1 MSVFIIAEAGVN
13 HNGNLETAYQLVDAA
28 VAAGADA
35 VKFQTFKAENL
46 VTQHAGKAAYQKIT
60 TAADENQL
68 TMLKRLEL
76 KYELHFQL
84 LAYCQKLGIEFLST
98 AFDFE
103 SLDFLVR
110 ELCVETLKIP
120 SGEITNGPFLL
131 AHAQTGKQII
141 LSTGMATLGEVET
154 ALGVLAFGYIAT
166 AMEGGS
172 VAICKEPMRPTAME
186 GGSVAIFKEPMRPT
200 AMEGGS
206 VAIGREPMRPTATD
220 GGSIAINRKPMRQQP
235 SINAFQ
241 QAYSSEQ
248 GQTLLR
254 EKVTLLHCTS
264 EYPTPMENIN
274 LKAMDVLQQAFGLR
288 VGYSDHSVGLVV
300 PIAAAA
306 RGATVIEKHFTL
318 DRTQQGPD
326 HQVSLEPDELKSMVH
341 GIRDVEKALGQKL
354 KCPQPLELEN
364 QKVVRKSLVAGR
376 AISAGECFTET
387 NLAIKRPGTGK
398 SPMDYWALLGESSN
412 RNYDT
417 DEVLKN
423 D

>member
-166 AMEGGS
+166 ATDGGS
-172 VAICKEPMRPTAME
+172 VAICKEPMRPTAMDD
-186 GGSVAIFKEPMRPT
+186 
-200 AMEGGS
+200 GS

-220 GGSIAINRKPMRQQP
+220 GGSVAINREPMRQQP
-235 SINAFQ
+235 SISAFQ

-248 GQTLLR
+248 GQAVLR
-254 EKVTLLHCTS
+254 KKVTLLHCTS

-300 PIAAAA
+300 PIAAVA

-376 AISAGECFTET
+376 AISAGEYFTET

>member
-13 HNGNLETAYQLVDAA
+13 HNGDLETACQLVDAA

-46 VTQHAGKAAYQKIT
+46 VTRHAGKAAYQKIT
-60 TAADENQL
+60 TDADENQL
-68 TMLKRLEL
+68 AMLKRLEL

-84 LAYCQKLGIEFLST
+84 LDYCQSKGIQFLST

-110 ELCVETLKIP
+110 ELGIETLKIP

-154 ALGVLAFGYIAT
+154 ALGVLAFGYLEAL
-166 AMEGGS
+166 
-172 VAICKEPMRPTAME
+172 
-186 GGSVAIFKEPMRPT
+186 
-200 AMEGGS
+200 
-206 VAIGREPMRPTATD
+206 
-220 GGSIAINRKPMRQQP
+220 QP
-235 SINAFQ
+235 PSLTAFQ
-241 QAYSSEQ
+241 QAYGSEQ
-248 GQTLLR
+248 GRAVLR

-264 EYPTPMENIN
+264 EYPTPVENIN
-274 LKAMDVLQQAFGLR
+274 LRAMDVLQQAFGLS

-326 HQVSLEPDELKSMVH
+326 HKVSLEVDELKAMVR
-341 GIRDVEKALGQKL
+341 GIRDVEKALGQRG

-364 QKVVRKSLVAGR
+364 QKVVRKSLVAR
-376 AISAGECFTET
+376 CSISSGERFSET
-387 NLAIKRPGTGK
+387 NLTIKRPGTGK
-398 SPMDYWALLGESSN
+398 SPMDYWALLGESSS
-412 RNYDT
+412 RDYDA
-417 DEVLKN
+417 DELI
-423 D
+423 

>member
-1 MSVFIIAEAGVN
+1 MSTFIIAEAGVN
-13 HNGNLETAYQLVDAA
+13 HNGNLETARQLVDAA

-46 VTQHAGKAAYQKIT
+46 VTRHAGKAAYQKIT
-60 TAADENQL
+60 TAKDGGSVAIGREPMRPTDADENQL

-110 ELCVETLKIP
+110 ELGVETLKVP

-131 AHAQTGKQII
+131 AHAQTGKPII

-154 ALGVLAFGYIAT
+154 ALGVLAFGYLAIAGAT
-166 AMEGGS
+166 GS
-172 VAICKEPMRPTAME
+172 V
-186 GGSVAIFKEPMRPT
+186 GSLQQR
-200 AMEGGS
+200 
-206 VAIGREPMRPTATD
+206 
-220 GGSIAINRKPMRQQP
+220 QP
-235 SINAFQ
+235 SSSAFQ
-241 QAYSSEQ
+241 KAYSSAQ
-248 GQTLLR
+248 GQAVLR

-300 PIAAAA
+300 PVAAVA

-326 HQVSLEPDELKSMVH
+326 HKVSLEPDELKAMVQ
-341 GIRDVEKALGQKL
+341 GIRDVEKALGQGL
-354 KCPQPLELEN
+354 KGPQPMELEN
-364 QKVVRKSLVAGR
+364 QKVVRKSLVAR
-376 AISAGECFTET
+376 CSISSGECFTET
-387 NLAIKRPGTGK
+387 NLTIKRPGTGK

-412 RNYDT
+412 RNYDA
-417 DEVLKN
+417 DELI
-423 D
+423 

>member
-46 VTQHAGKAAYQKIT
+46 VTPHAGKAAYQK
-60 TAADENQL
+60 TATDTDENQL

-110 ELCVETLKIP
+110 ELGVETLKIP

-166 AMEGGS
+166 AMD
-172 VAICKEPMRPTAME
+172 
-186 GGSVAIFKEPMRPT
+186 
-200 AMEGGS
+200 GGS
-206 VAIGREPMRPTATD
+206 VAIGREPMRQ
-220 GGSIAINRKPMRQQP
+220 RP

-248 GQTLLR
+248 GQTLLQ

-288 VGYSDHSVGLVV
+288 AGYSDHSVGLIV

-318 DRTQQGPD
+318 DRTLQGPD
-326 HQVSLEPDELKSMVH
+326 HKVSLEPDELKTMVS
-341 GIRDVEKALGQKL
+341 GIRDVEKALGQRL

-364 QKVVRKSLVAGR
+364 QKIVRKSLVTGR
-376 AISAGECFTET
+376 PISVGERFTEA
-387 NLAIKRPGTGK
+387 NLTIKRPGTGK
-398 SPMDYWALLGESSN
+398 SPMDYWALLGESST

-417 DEVLKN
+417 DEVLK
-423 D
+423 DD

>member
-13 HNGNLETAYQLVDAA
+13 HNGNLETARQLVDAA

-46 VTQHAGKAAYQKIT
+46 VTRHAGKAAYQKIT
-60 TAADENQL
+60 TAKDGGSVAIGREPMRPTDADENQL

-110 ELCVETLKIP
+110 ELGVETLKVP

-131 AHAQTGKQII
+131 AHAQTGKPII

-154 ALGVLAFGYIAT
+154 ALGVLAFGYLAIAGAT
-166 AMEGGS
+166 GS
-172 VAICKEPMRPTAME
+172 V
-186 GGSVAIFKEPMRPT
+186 GSLQQR
-200 AMEGGS
+200 
-206 VAIGREPMRPTATD
+206 
-220 GGSIAINRKPMRQQP
+220 QP
-235 SINAFQ
+235 SSSAFQ
-241 QAYSSEQ
+241 KAYSSAQ
-248 GQTLLR
+248 GQAVLR

-300 PIAAAA
+300 PVAAVA

-326 HQVSLEPDELKSMVH
+326 HKVSLEPDELKAMVQ
-341 GIRDVEKALGQKL
+341 GIRDVEKALGQGL
-354 KCPQPLELEN
+354 KGPQPMELEN
-364 QKVVRKSLVAGR
+364 QKVVRKSLVAR
-376 AISAGECFTET
+376 CSISSGECFTET
-387 NLAIKRPGTGK
+387 NLTIKRPGTGK

-412 RNYDT
+412 RNYDA
-417 DEVLKN
+417 DELI
-423 D
+423 

>member
-13 HNGNLETAYQLVDAA
+13 HNGDLETACQLVDAA

-46 VTQHAGKAAYQKIT
+46 VTRHAGKAAYQKVT
-60 TAADENQL
+60 TGADENQL
-68 TMLKRLEL
+68 AMLKRLEL

-84 LAYCQKLGIEFLST
+84 LAYCQSKGIQFLST

-110 ELCVETLKIP
+110 ELGIETLKIP

-154 ALGVLAFGYIAT
+154 ALGVLAFGYLGAL
-166 AMEGGS
+166 
-172 VAICKEPMRPTAME
+172 
-186 GGSVAIFKEPMRPT
+186 
-200 AMEGGS
+200 
-206 VAIGREPMRPTATD
+206 
-220 GGSIAINRKPMRQQP
+220 QP
-235 SINAFQ
+235 PSLTAFQ
-241 QAYSSEQ
+241 QAYGSEQ
-248 GQTLLR
+248 GQAVLR

-274 LKAMDVLQQAFGLR
+274 LRAMDVLQQAFGLS

-300 PIAAAA
+300 PVAAAA

-326 HQVSLEPDELKSMVH
+326 HKVSLEPDELKAMVS
-341 GIRDVEKALGQKL
+341 GIRDVEKALGQ
-354 KCPQPLELEN
+354 
-364 QKVVRKSLVAGR
+364 G
-376 AISAGECFTET
+376 I
-387 NLAIKRPGTGK
+387 
-398 SPMDYWALLGESSN
+398 
-412 RNYDT
+412 
-417 DEVLKN
+417 
-423 D
+423 

>member
-1 MSVFIIAEAGVN
+1 MSTFIIAEAGVN
-13 HNGNLETAYQLVDAA
+13 HNGNLETARQLVDAA

-46 VTQHAGKAAYQKIT
+46 VTRHAGKAAYQKIT
-60 TAADENQL
+60 TAKDGGSVAIGREPMRPTDADENQL

-110 ELCVETLKIP
+110 ELGVETLKVP

-131 AHAQTGKQII
+131 AHAQTGKPII

-154 ALGVLAFGYIAT
+154 ALGVLAFGYLAIADDT
-166 AMEGGS
+166 GS
-172 VAICKEPMRPTAME
+172 V
-186 GGSVAIFKEPMRPT
+186 GSMQQR
-200 AMEGGS
+200 
-206 VAIGREPMRPTATD
+206 
-220 GGSIAINRKPMRQQP
+220 QP
-235 SINAFQ
+235 SSSAFQ
-241 QAYSSEQ
+241 QAYSSAQ
-248 GQTLLR
+248 GQAVLR

-300 PIAAAA
+300 PVAAVA

-326 HQVSLEPDELKSMVH
+326 HKVSLEPDELKAMVQ
-341 GIRDVEKALGQKL
+341 GIRDVEKALGQGL
-354 KCPQPLELEN
+354 KGPQPMELEN
-364 QKVVRKSLVAGR
+364 QKVVRKSLVAR
-376 AISAGECFTET
+376 CSISSGECFTET
-387 NLAIKRPGTGK
+387 NLTIKRPGTGK

-412 RNYDT
+412 RNYDA
-417 DEVLKN
+417 DELI
-423 D
+423 

>member
-1 MSVFIIAEAGVN
+1 MSTFIIAEAGVN
-13 HNGNLETAYQLVDAA
+13 HNGNLETARQLIDAA

-60 TAADENQL
+60 TDADENQL

-110 ELCVETLKIP
+110 KLGVETLKVP

-131 AHAQTGKQII
+131 AHAQTGKPII

-154 ALGVLAFGYIAT
+154 ALGVLAFGYLAIA
-166 AMEGGS
+166 GDIGS
-172 VAICKEPMRPTAME
+172 V
-186 GGSVAIFKEPMRPT
+186 GSLQQR
-200 AMEGGS
+200 
-206 VAIGREPMRPTATD
+206 
-220 GGSIAINRKPMRQQP
+220 QP
-235 SINAFQ
+235 SSSAFQ
-241 QAYSSEQ
+241 QAYSSAQ
-248 GQTLLR
+248 GQAVLR

-300 PIAAAA
+300 PVAAVA

-326 HQVSLEPDELKSMVH
+326 HKVSLEPDELKAMVQ
-341 GIRDVEKALGQKL
+341 GIRDVEKALGQGL
-354 KCPQPLELEN
+354 KGPQPMELEN
-364 QKVVRKSLVAGR
+364 QKVVRKSLVAR
-376 AISAGECFTET
+376 CPISSGECFTET
-387 NLAIKRPGTGK
+387 NLTIKRPGTGK
-398 SPMDYWALLGESSN
+398 SPMDYWVLLGESSN
-412 RNYDT
+412 RNYDA
-417 DEVLKN
+417 DELI
-423 D
+423 